1 MTFTYMLFSSK
12 KRNHEIFIQKKF
24 NDQCSSWPGLLLY
37 HFAYKKFFFRVHL
50 SNYTEA
56 PVHDYMYII
65 AGLLSADFLQYYICI
80 NMIFQKNEI
89 SIGASI
95 RQSVI
100 CLPNSINFFTN
111 TPKTC
116 FLVKLLRSVL

>member
-56 PVHDYMYII
+56 PVHGYMYII

-80 NMIFQKNEI
+80 
-89 SIGASI
+89 
-95 RQSVI
+95 
-100 CLPNSINFFTN
+100 LT
-111 TPKTC
+111 
-116 FLVKLLRSVL
+116 